1 LRQLD
6 IQQLSKTDLKLK
18 MSFEETDRK
27 LDIKEYQKLLK
38 EVKERLQEFKLVLA
52 NKIGSVK

>member
-1 LRQLD
+1 
-6 IQQLSKTDLKLK
+6 